1 MNILVTGAAGDVDSH
16 ACKALAQ
23 AGYTPVSFDNLVYGH
38 RWAVRWG
45 PLEAGDIT
53 DRDRLAAELAALTRD
68 ERLEDQ

>member
-1 MNILVTGAAGDVDSH
+1 MTGGAGDIGSH

-23 AGYTPVSFDNLVYGH
+23 ASDTPVSFDNLVYGH
-38 RWAVRWG
+38 RWAVCWG